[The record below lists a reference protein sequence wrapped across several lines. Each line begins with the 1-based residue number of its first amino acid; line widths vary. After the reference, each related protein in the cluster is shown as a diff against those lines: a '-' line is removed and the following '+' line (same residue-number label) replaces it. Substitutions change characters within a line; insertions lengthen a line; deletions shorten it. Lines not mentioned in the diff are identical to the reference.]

1 MSAKLYLYIYIYI
14 YIYTHIDTH
23 TYIYVCIYVYICVC
37 ICIYILAITKEVFQN
52 ANIYLRLSSNNY
64 IHPVFIRKQLEQFCI
79 LLMILGTCV
88 Y

>member
-1 MSAKLYLYIYIYI
+1 MSAKLYL
-14 YIYTHIDTH
+14 
-23 TYIYVCIYVYICVC
+23 
-37 ICIYILAITKEVFQN
+37 YILAITKEVFQN

-88 Y
+88 YWNSSANELHPGSTNGDLKH